1 MDGTLAEE
9 AQAPLDHRVG
19 RLSPDQP
26 RHRRQGINQ
35 LVADGV
41 LYKRRGVGMFV
52 ATGAMSCLRGPA
64 LCPDARRTGHRR
76 LGCRPALR
84 SGFLDRG
91 QSSSASLDLRGADAC
106 PAPIWKANRRG
117 LQALRVGGALR
128 PDDRGDPRL
137 RRVGRADHVAGQLGR
152 RLARGSP
159 TSPRLGSS
167 PDCRCCS
174 ECSSPEPATSE
185 FAESSREPLIGG
197 SL

>member
-106 PAPIWKANRRG
+106 PAPIWMPIGVVYKRFGSVGLYALTIGAILGFGGLGVLITWQDSWAGVWRVVHRPVHGWAPRRIAAAARS
-117 LQALRVGGALR
+117 ALRRSRLPRNSPSR
-128 PDDRGDPRL
+128 P
-137 RRVGRADHVAGQLGR
+137 V
-152 RLARGSP
+152 
-159 TSPRLGSS
+159 
-167 PDCRCCS
+167 
-174 ECSSPEPATSE
+174 
-185 FAESSREPLIGG
+185 SR
-197 SL
+197 